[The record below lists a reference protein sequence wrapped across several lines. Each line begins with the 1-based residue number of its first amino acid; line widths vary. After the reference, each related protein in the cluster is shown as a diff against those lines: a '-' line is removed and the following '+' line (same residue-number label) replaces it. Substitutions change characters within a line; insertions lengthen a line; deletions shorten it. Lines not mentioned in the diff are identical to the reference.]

1 MAVMTLHHF
10 KCFYIE
16 MIKHGKIL
24 VPQRIAVIALTL
36 KGDTLGPPGE
46 TQSNNSASEQKLPFS

>member
-1 MAVMTLHHF
+1 
-10 KCFYIE
+10 

-36 KGDTLGPPGE
+36 KGDTGPPGE
-46 TQSNNSASEQKLPFS
+46 TQSNDSASKQKLPFS